1 MIRKALLKET
11 ISIGKES
18 HTTQF
23 LTSETFELSWS
34 PNGEFLVATEKAT
47 EGMTYMISR
56 ERVAW
61 TASPKE
67 EKKK

>member
-23 LTSETFELSWS
+23 LTSDKFDLSWS
-34 PNGEFLVATEKAT
+34 TNGEFLVATEKT
-47 EGMTYMISR
+47 GDSTYMISR

-61 TASPKE
+61 TESPRE
-67 EKKK
+67 EKRK